1 MDALQGRR
9 LTTALYFPRLH
20 DRIILNLSGEY
31 GYGTVPL
38 SNWLSERQGAG
49 RTHAIKA
56 AREDRYGNFLNYIPQ
71 SLDVN
76 QASLIEMEYTNNRI
90 VKLVYRL
97 SLTKGFDVVI
107 VVVPTE
113 YPWAVKTVFINERG
127 DKHSTLNRSKYTIPS
142 LA

>member
-1 MDALQGRR
+1 MVMALFHYQIG
-9 LTTALYFPRLH
+9 FP
-20 DRIILNLSGEY
+20 NVK
-31 GYGTVPL
+31 VP
-38 SNWLSERQGAG
+38 AG
-49 RTHAIKA
+49 RFKLRYSGHAIKA

-76 QASLIEMEYTNNRI
+76 QASLIEMEYTNKRI

-97 SLTKGFDVVI
+97 SLTKGFDIVI